1 MLDVPFFYF
10 INKLLP
16 HTDKTSLTK
25 GKEGFLL
32 LYVQKS
38 QRHECVA
45 SWGPKHLS
53 IVCRKRGSTEII
65 LYKISSIVSNQNILY
80 SSKLYFN
87 WDSAVRRQTD
97 AFLGFIKLKFVQFTM
112 KERKIIIFVVFNH
125 LISPKAT
132 KCNLYCS

>member
-87 WDSAVRRQTD
+87 
-97 AFLGFIKLKFVQFTM
+97 
-112 KERKIIIFVVFNH
+112 
-125 LISPKAT
+125 
-132 KCNLYCS
+132 